1 MIRRS
6 NDKTVERPEHKFG
19 APGFIT
25 VRSLLNGPEEMN
37 GKGRVFAHTTVL
49 PGNGIGYYVH
59 QGDTEIYYIYSGKG
73 EYNDNG
79 VITTVEAGDVTIT
92 PSGTGHGVTCIGDE
106 PLELIALILY
116 DE

>member
-1 MIRRS
+1 MIRKA
-6 NDKTVERPEHKFG
+6 NERVIEKPERKFG

-25 VRSLLNGPEEMN
+25 VRNLINSPEELN

-49 PGNGIGYYVH
+49 PGNGIGFHVH
-59 QGDTEIYYIYSGKG
+59 HGDSEIYYVVSGKG

-79 VITTVEAGDVTIT
+79 EIRLIEAGDVTFC
-92 PSGTGHGVTCIGDE
+92 PAETGHGVLCVGDE

-116 DE
+116 E